1 MMIGKQWVMSQGT
14 DEACTKV
21 RKVTIEVEA
30 ESSAATITLYNN
42 VKGIY
47 KKQENNIYSHKP

>member
-1 MMIGKQWVMSQGT
+1 MRHAQ
-14 DEACTKV
+14 V